1 MFIMIWRGGGEPMQ
15 IKNWGIDANFK
26 FFCVVF
32 KAFTGYT
39 TIHYLPSYYK
49 LFLELQPMKISLSL

>member
-1 MFIMIWRGGGEPMQ
+1 MQ

-32 KAFTGYT
+32 KALTGYT